1 MDSLGAIV
9 GVLSPLT
16 SEERVRVVRAAMAF
30 LGEEL
35 PGAATAAAADQAITS
50 IGLPPKA
57 MLWMKQNALTDDQL
71 EQAFHIADGAADF
84 IGTLPGANKREQSL
98 NAYVMAGV
106 AQLLMKGEASFDDKS
121 ARGICESAGC
131 YNSGN
136 HSSTLKAR
144 GNELAGSKDRVGL
157 SRRPA

>member
-1 MDSLGAIV
+1 MNSLGAIV

-98 NAYVMAGV
+98 NAYVMAGSRAIV
-106 AQLLMKGEASFDDKS
+106 DEGG
-121 ARGICESAGC
+121 GI
-131 YNSGN
+131 
-136 HSSTLKAR
+136 L
-144 GNELAGSKDRVGL
+144 
-157 SRRPA
+157 